1 MSALGSLPWRTSQ
14 WWWRW
19 TDTGRHTL
27 LKAFLCLREITQ
39 LGSWKLGGSRRT
51 TGVLLVEVRWGGE
64 QTPSQVWPGD
74 RCVRGHPTVPMSPP
88 VAPAGPQGVRL
99 VSDL

>member
-51 TGVLLVEVRWGGE
+51 TGVLLVEVRWVGNRLLPRCGRVTDVCVGIPL
-64 QTPSQVWPGD
+64 TP
-74 RCVRGHPTVPMSPP
+74 
-88 VAPAGPQGVRL
+88 
-99 VSDL
+99 